1 MHHEV
6 QPTPILLGR
15 FRDQPAHCWL
25 RKTIVFVAERL
36 LDVRYRRLP
45 SPWDLADRI
54 ALASNQGYGA
64 VILLEGCE

>member
-1 MHHEV
+1 
-6 QPTPILLGR
+6 
-15 FRDQPAHCWL
+15 L